1 MENKRLAR
9 AIARIEQAAAKL
21 DDVGPLAAPIS
32 APTDDTALKAE
43 NEALKTAHKDALGD
57 RDRSIAKLQADIAD
71 ISALKDQEIAQLR
84 GELQAMSNTGVN
96 AGGIAA
102 EPAISEAEHH
112 ALKQRYDRLRV
123 TAESTLTGLDGLI
136 SKVERAE
143 NG

>member
-32 APTDDTALKAE
+32 APTDDAALKAE

-84 GELQAMSNTGVN
+84 GELQAMSAGVN
-96 AGGIAA
+96 AGGNAA